1 MSNIFH
7 SIQKFTCHPI
17 TRRVVYMIAALSAI
31 VCVIVLLTSI
41 PRNDADLKNK
51 LKDLEEQSKQLEQKQ
66 SSYDSVISGQKELIA
81 NLDYAIHNVKEKT
94 TLIREYYIKE
104 QEKVDTFTHN
114 QIDSFFKSRYKY

>member
-1 MSNIFH
+1 
-7 SIQKFTCHPI
+7 
-17 TRRVVYMIAALSAI
+17 MIAALSAI